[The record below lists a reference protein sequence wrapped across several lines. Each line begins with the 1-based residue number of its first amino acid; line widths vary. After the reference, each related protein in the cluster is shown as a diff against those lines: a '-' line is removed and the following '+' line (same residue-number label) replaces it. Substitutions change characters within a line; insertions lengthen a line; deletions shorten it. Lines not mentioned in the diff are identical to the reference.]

1 MNRMFLVLPLLA
13 CAHSPEGPR
22 TEDLELHRRAVVVDT
37 HSDVTQAIAYERY
50 DFAQRHDFLHEDLP
64 RAREGGLDAQFFSIW
79 INPETVKPDA
89 WFAESVRQI
98 EAVQGMARKNQAT
111 VALARTAADVRAN
124 AARGVF
130 SVLFGVEGGHS
141 LLPGSEEEQLEH
153 LRRFAQL
160 GARYMTL
167 TWSNSNPI
175 GGASGDEGERVGLT
189 PFGRRVI
196 EEMERLGIVVDMSHV
211 SDPLFWDAIR
221 AVKKPVIASHSSARA
236 LANVPRN
243 MTDAMI
249 KAVGANGGAV
259 CVNFFSG
266 FLDGAHFEAAK
277 KYFPQMKTMSP
288 AEAQRFLK
296 DKNLPPVSLARLA
309 DHVDHIVKLT
319 GPDHACLGS
328 DFDGIP
334 TTPTG
339 MEDASRLPNLTAELR
354 RRGYTP
360 EQLEKILG
368 GNVLRV
374 MEASERGT
382 ALVSQASTART
393 EGAPSPTS
401 GSRSDRAGA
410 HRAAASSRTA
420 PGPCALAR

>member
-1 MNRMFLVLPLLA
+1 MKRILILLPLLA
-13 CAHSPEGPR
+13 CAHAAESVPP
-22 TEDLELHRRAVVVDT
+22 DVLELHRRAVVVDT
-37 HSDVTQAIAYERY
+37 HSDVTQAIVYEGY

-79 INPETVKPDA
+79 INPETVKPDS

-98 EAVQGMARKNQAT
+98 EAVQEMARKNAGA

-141 LLPGSEEEQLEH
+141 LLPGTEEEQIEH

-196 EEMERLGIVVDMSHV
+196 EEMERLGIVVDVSHV

-221 AVKKPVIASHSSARA
+221 TVKKPVIASHSSART

-249 KAVGANGGAV
+249 KAVAANGGAV

-266 FLDGAHFEAAK
+266 FLDAAHFEAAK
-277 KYFPQMKTMSP
+277 KYFPQMKTLSP
-288 AEAQRFLK
+288 AQAQRFLK
-296 DKNLPPVSLARLA
+296 DKGLPPVSLARLA
-309 DHVDHIVKLT
+309 DHVDHIVKLS
-319 GPDHACLGS
+319 GPEHACLGS

-334 TTPTG
+334 TTPSG
-339 MEDASRLPNLTAELR
+339 MEDASRLPALTAELR

-360 EQLEKILG
+360 DQLEEILG

-382 ALVSQASTART
+382 AL
-393 EGAPSPTS
+393 
-401 GSRSDRAGA
+401 
-410 HRAAASSRTA
+410 AAQGTRGT
-420 PGPCALAR
+420 P